1 MLWVVC
7 HLVVQAIHN
16 IRVCQQEHYI
26 KESTESIHL
35 PLNALTIF
43 RSNTMEP
50 IDPENEEAWTV
61 ECAGKSIIPGT
72 PNSDEDDPR
81 NWLSEEGSPLKCSLH
96 DVRILVLISHTNYS

>member
-1 MLWVVC
+1 M
-7 HLVVQAIHN
+7 
-16 IRVCQQEHYI
+16 
-26 KESTESIHL
+26 ES
-35 PLNALTIF
+35 
-43 RSNTMEP
+43 

-96 DVRILVLISHTNYS
+96 DVRIRVLISHANDSKIRLSPRPISESTCVSQFSP